1 MSILSSFFQSL
12 AYPYYLLIHFY
23 MYVIF
28 AAIILSWLE
37 AFNILNNYSSA
48 VNMIKDTIRR
58 LTEPYFAFFRRFIP
72 PVGMLD
78 LSSLIALFVLYFLQ
92 NFIPNFLLQLAR
104 MTA

>member
-1 MSILSSFFQSL
+1 
-12 AYPYYLLIHFY
+12 

-48 VNMIKDTIRR
+48 VNMIKDTIHR